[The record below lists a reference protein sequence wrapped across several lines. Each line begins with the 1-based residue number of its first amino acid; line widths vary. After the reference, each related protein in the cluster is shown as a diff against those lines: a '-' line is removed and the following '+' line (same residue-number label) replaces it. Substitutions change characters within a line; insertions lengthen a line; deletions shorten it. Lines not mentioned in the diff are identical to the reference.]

1 MVEYPKLESVE
12 IRFHWKAGNYH
23 LYHQQEYLLASGL
36 MSEEVSEKTET
47 VLWSLL
53 EMRPDQPE
61 SWKAVSPH
69 ARVQT
74 YRNLIDVTTTEPG
87 LLACCTTEFM

>member
-1 MVEYPKLESVE
+1 MRSDFTGRQVITILSISQIEQCY
-12 IRFHWKAGNYH
+12 
-23 LYHQQEYLLASGL
+23 QQEYLLASGL
-36 MSEEVSEKTET
+36 VSEEVSEKTET

-87 LLACCTTEFM
+87 LLACCTAEFM